1 MDIELTKIQKILSI
15 YIEDL
20 AKELIE
26 ILGSKS
32 VGKIRYGVGCERE
45 NSIVGNISYTPY
57 GDPEEES
64 IEALLKI
71 IVRGKTLTINT
82 DICWSDGEIIK
93 EINPETLTYRK
104 ISDVSQKLKIAW
116 EIISPQIREKMISL
130 INLNLSPRYRK
141 D

>member
-1 MDIELTKIQKILSI
+1 MDIELTITQKILSI

-32 VGKIRYGVGCERE
+32 IGKIRYGVGCERE

-82 DICWSDGEIIK
+82 
-93 EINPETLTYRK
+93 ETLKYRK
-104 ISDVSQKLKIAW
+104 ISDMSQKLKIAW